1 MLQAAPDAS
10 CSQTDLAAKIVE
22 LTAARDDLMT
32 ALAAVMLVKSELKT
46 RVAELTAALDAA
58 VADLAR
64 VKTQS
69 VV

>member
-1 MLQAAPDAS
+1 
-10 CSQTDLAAKIVE
+10 
-22 LTAARDDLMT
+22 
-32 ALAAVMLVKSELKT
+32 MLVKSELKT
-46 RVAELTAALDAA
+46 RVAEMTAALDAA